1 MFLLRP
7 IKVVFNAVVPKGRR
21 LAPAVQYRFC
31 FHLYT
36 HLLRDMVLIL
46 SHGEN
51 TVCSPLPVPD
61 ISISNSLPVEFL
73 LKVLKRPWSSEISK
87 LMGEKTSP

>member
-1 MFLLRP
+1 MSLPRP
-7 IKVVFNAVVPKGRR
+7 IEVVLNAVVPKGRR
-21 LAPAVQYRFC
+21 LAPTVQYRFC

-46 SHGEN
+46 SHVEN
-51 TVCSPLPVPD
+51 TVYSPLLLPD

-73 LKVLKRPWSSEISK
+73 PKVLKRPWSSEMSK
-87 LMGEKTSP
+87 HVGEKTSP